1 MTAITIGQL
10 APLLRL
16 AEGITRAPDNFRGL
30 GELIQGLNNV
40 LNQVE
45 KADDDD

>member
-1 MTAITIGQL
+1 MSGVTVGQI

-16 AEGITRAPDNFRGL
+16 AEGLTKTTDNFRGL

-40 LNQVE
+40 LNQIE
-45 KADDDD
+45 KDDDN